1 MHLWEEG
8 ELDSPLSDQLGIAM
22 VPTMILVGADGKVVD
37 RSVMAQDLDKLLSRQ
52 FDKDASKP
60 AKTRSARREKKK

>member
-1 MHLWEEG
+1 
-8 ELDSPLSDQLGIAM
+8 
-22 VPTMILVGADGKVVD
+22 MILVGADGKVVD

-60 AKTRSARREKKK
+60 AKTRSARREKK